1 MNKLLK
7 GLAAAA
13 FVIAPAAV
21 QAQETIKLISQ
32 PPGGSWYSYG
42 STFGEI
48 ISRSEGDHKINVE
61 VMPRGGGMANPV
73 AVNQGVADLGLVTSN
88 AAVWAREGLGEE
100 FKGRDS
106 KDILTVLGGLQ
117 TANTTVIARKAYVDQ
132 TGNDSL
138 DKILAADKLPRIAM
152 KPTGSQ
158 VPIVA
163 NYMFEALG
171 TSLEELRGKGAIIQV
186 ETAQIAQML
195 RDGTADV
202 YIENSPVGQATM
214 TETTLTSE
222 MVFLTIP
229 ETVLAHMEGLGM
241 PRGTMPAGSYRGQD
255 ADYVNPTSP
264 TLLIANRNLDEGIV
278 YQVTK
283 ALVEARDEIAE
294 AYAPLSGWSPEAGAQ
309 PNQAVLELHPGAQ
322 RYYREQG
329 WIQ

>member
-13 FVIAPAAV
+13 IAAMPVAV
-21 QAQETIKLISQ
+21 QAQETVKLISM

-48 ISRSEGDHKINVE
+48 ISRSAGELDLNVE

-73 AVNQGVADLGLVTSN
+73 AVNQGVADLGFVTSN
-88 AAVWAREGLGEE
+88 AAVWARDGIGEE
-100 FKGRDS
+100 FKGRES
-106 KDILTVLGGLQ
+106 KDITTVVGGLQ
-117 TANTTVIARKAYVDQ
+117 TSYTTVVARKAYVDE
-132 TGNDSL
+132 TGNDTLEKVLS
-138 DKILAADKLPRIAM
+138 AEELPRIAM

-171 TSLEELRGKGAIIQV
+171 TSLEELRGKGAIVQV

-202 YIENSPVGQATM
+202 YVENAPIGQATM
-214 TETTLTSE
+214 TETTLTSD
-222 MVFLTIP
+222 MVFLP
-229 ETVLAHMEGLGM
+229 VGETVLSHMETLGM
-241 PRGTMPAGSYRGQD
+241 PTGTMPAGSYKGLET
-255 ADYVNPTSP
+255 DYVNPTSP
-264 TLLIANRNLDEGIV
+264 TLLIANRNVDEDAI

-283 ALVEARDEIAE
+283 SLVESRDEIAE
-294 AYAPLSGWSPEAGAQ
+294 TYAPLSGWDPQAGAQ
-309 PNQAVLELHPGAQ
+309 PNQAVLELHPGAA

-329 WIQ
+329 WID